1 MISRLNNKSIWMI
14 ATYTLLF
21 IITTSFVGCANNF
34 GRIHPGGEVTRM
46 FEKHKILPD
55 HRYYYSGSDAKPRGI
70 IGIHNNYTLN
80 SRLWKPVDLTPEQ
93 LKDWI
98 NFILIETTVSFY
110 NYGALI
116 LDPNGNQVGVWYS
129 PWDTTTVNIESD
141 NQIIVPTPTDLPKK
155 FLKKPLIFWHHGPKD

>member
-1 MISRLNNKSIWMI
+1 MIV
-14 ATYTLLF
+14 TCTLFF
-21 IITTSFVGCANNF
+21 IIMTSFVGYANNF
-34 GRIHPGGEVTRM
+34 GRIHSSGEVTRM
-46 FEKHKILPD
+46 FETYKILPD
-55 HRYYYSGSDAKPRGI
+55 YRYYYSGSDVKPRGI

-98 NFILIETTVSFY
+98 NFILIDTTISIY

-129 PWDTTTVNIESD
+129 PRATTTVKMESD
-141 NQIIVPTPTDLPKK
+141 NQIIVHTPTDLPKK
-155 FLKKPLIFWHHGPKD
+155 PLIFWYLDPND